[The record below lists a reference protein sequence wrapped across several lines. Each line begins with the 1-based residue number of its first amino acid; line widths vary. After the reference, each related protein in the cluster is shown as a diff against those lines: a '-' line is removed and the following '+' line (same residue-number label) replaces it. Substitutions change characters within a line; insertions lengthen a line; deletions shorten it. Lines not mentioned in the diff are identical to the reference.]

1 MSERAFLLEK
11 LHELAAL
18 NVDQRLVSTLTH
30 LSTDRSFTAPD
41 GRLKLENSHHRLLCE
56 MVGATRESI
65 ALALSRLVSAG
76 IAERNGM
83 TFLIEPRSLHAS
95 LRGNGDRSSRENGD
109 RSSPIPVQRE
119 LSPS

>member
-1 MSERAFLLEK
+1 
-11 LHELAAL
+11 
-18 NVDQRLVSTLTH
+18 
-30 LSTDRSFTAPD
+30 
-41 GRLKLENSHHRLLCE
+41 

-83 TFLIEPRSLHAS
+83 TFLIEPRSLYAS
-95 LRGNGDRSSRENGD
+95 LRGNGNLSSRENGD
-109 RSSPIPVQRE
+109 RVSPIPVQRE

>member
-1 MSERAFLLEK
+1 MSERAYLLEK

-30 LSTDRSFTAPD
+30 LSTDRSFTADD

-76 IAERNGM
+76 IAERRGM
-83 TFLIEPRSLHAS
+83 TFLIEPSSLAAGV
-95 LRGNGDRSSRENGD
+95 GNGHDIE
-109 RSSPIPVQRE
+109 SPLSIARE
-119 LSPS
+119 LSS